1 MFFLLTSFMILTS
14 CQGLHSELQEKTVR
28 KNNLEE
34 YYTYYW
40 KNNEEVFHGPCI
52 RKNMNR
58 QFVISDDV
66 RFYLNGKPV
75 GGALSH
81 YWFGWLEI
89 TLKNGERDK
98 VVFYDFWGRKVAE
111 CILKNGL
118 PYNGNIWV
126 VYWGITHLK
135 ESSIV
140 GYEEGKVVSSKDF
153 EFERFSKLFE
163 TYLDLFPRI
172 RPIDPLKKSE

>member
-1 MFFLLTSFMILTS
+1 MMKMKYYLMFFLLTSFMILTS

-75 GGALSH
+75 GGGPCRIIGSA
-81 YWFGWLEI
+81 GW
-89 TLKNGERDK
+89 
-98 VVFYDFWGRKVAE
+98 
-111 CILKNGL
+111 
-118 PYNGNIWV
+118 
-126 VYWGITHLK
+126 
-135 ESSIV
+135 
-140 GYEEGKVVSSKDF
+140 
-153 EFERFSKLFE
+153 KL
-163 TYLDLFPRI
+163 R
-172 RPIDPLKKSE
+172 